1 MTEIVA
7 NLEKAGTEVSLME
20 VPEHQ
25 WVLYKEEGDYGSKII
40 GYMAGNVDN
49 SRIRKKS
56 LGVERIFVGIDL
68 TEMLPVVSI
77 LTDDSKVATMVSS
90 VELIA
95 QVENTSKSNSE
106 FFLIGNSFVAS
117 IGEWSGIEL
126 EDEEDTVVVG
136 FTNELSWE
144 TPGTDNI
151 FGIKDFTS
159 AVGIDK
165 LTVNYTI

>member
-7 NLEKAGTEVSLME
+7 NREKVGTEVSLME

-25 WVLYKEEGDYGSKII
+25 WLIFKEEWDYGSKII
-40 GYMAGNVDN
+40 GYIAGNVGN
-49 SRIRKKS
+49 SRMQKKS
-56 LGVERIFVGIDL
+56 LGEERIFVGIDL
-68 TEMLPVVSI
+68 TEMLPVVRVI
-77 LTDDSKVATMVSS
+77 IDDSKVATMVSN

-106 FFLIGNSFVAS
+106 FFLIGNSFVAQ
-117 IGEWSGIEL
+117 IRGWPGIEL
-126 EDEEDTVVVG
+126 EDEEDTVAVG
-136 FTNELSWE
+136 FTNKLSWE
-144 TPGTDNI
+144 SPGTDNI

-165 LTVNYTI
+165 LIVNYTI